1 MDQSVPNGSEV
12 SWCVAVEGSQ
22 PMMFRW
28 QRDGE
33 NIPGATG
40 NCLTISNASPAN
52 AGLYSLVLS
61 NPFGTNTVQAALS
74 TVDLKMF
81 AGLTIAGPTNR
92 PYTVQYVNAL
102 QPTNTWQTLTTNLVL
117 PSSPH
122 VWIDLDSPNARQR
135 YYQAFPRR

>member
-1 MDQSVPNGSEV
+1 
-12 SWCVAVEGSQ
+12 
-22 PMMFRW
+22 
-28 QRDGE
+28 
-33 NIPGATG
+33 
-40 NCLTISNASPAN
+40 
-52 AGLYSLVLS
+52 
-61 NPFGTNTVQAALS
+61 
-74 TVDLKMF
+74 MF